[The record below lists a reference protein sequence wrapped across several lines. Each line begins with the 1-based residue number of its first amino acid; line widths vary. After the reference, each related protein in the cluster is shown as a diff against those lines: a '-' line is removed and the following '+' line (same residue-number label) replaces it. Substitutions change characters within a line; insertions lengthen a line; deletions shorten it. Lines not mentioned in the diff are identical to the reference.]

1 MKRIIIS
8 IISVITLGLFSPIT
22 ANADTCPTYNLNNIF
37 FEEYV
42 EGSVWTKPGE
52 TRTITW
58 TVSATTFPRI
68 NKPVVKQL
76 SDKEIQ
82 WIQEGINSQDEILD
96 SITFQ
101 KVDTPDADLVIGYG
115 DVDSDALAWWN
126 SWWNLDTLIRFKGT
140 IRLNSK
146 EAIWFYSKTNFI
158 MTIQHEVRN
167 VLGSGDIKSRFGI
180 DSVNVDPARIVRDNL
195 VSDDDYAI
203 LRQIYGESTCLSNSP
218 ATKAR
223 LAAEAKAKA
232 EAEAKAKA
240 ELEAQAIVADALR
253 QYELATLALQEA
265 LIVLADSEKAL
276 AR

>member
-42 EGSVWTKPGE
+42 EGSVWTKPGD

-240 ELEAQAIVADALR
+240 ELEAQAIAADALR

-265 LIVLADSEKAL
+265 LIILADSEKAL

>member
-8 IISVITLGLFSPIT
+8 IISVITLGLFSPIS

-265 LIVLADSEKAL
+265 LIILADSEKAL

>member
-265 LIVLADSEKAL
+265 LIILADSEKAL